1 MRRNWT
7 NVRRI
12 ACVKTRL
19 ALATCSDARALKGL
33 RSAFPDCF
41 EEGEEEKIVWSMVR
55 AAWKGPYSNLMS
67 HQSHHGRDLI
77 NTTWDLCLKKLP
89 IKRAPLDLRFGR
101 GREERHPDIP
111 SVIQDQLRQLLGR
124 VSPPLQA
131 NNMHFPAVWFLSP
144 PEIDYLGQRWRISYM
159 CSKNGDEL
167 RLPDRDG
174 GLLCMVP
181 EEHILFDR

>member
-1 MRRNWT
+1 M

-19 ALATCSDARALKGL
+19 ALATCSDARTLKSL

-41 EEGEEEKIVWSMVR
+41 EEGEEEKIVWSMVHT
-55 AAWKGPYSNLMS
+55 AWKGPYSHVMP
-67 HQSHHGRDLI
+67 HQRRHAPYLV

-111 SVIQDQLRQLLGR
+111 HIIQDQLMELLHR
-124 VSPPLQA
+124 VSPPLQSD
-131 NNMHFPAVWFLSP
+131 MHFPAVWFLSP
-144 PEIDYLGQRWRISYM
+144 PEIDYLGQQWRISYM
-159 CSKNGDEL
+159 CNKNGEEL
-167 RLPDRDG
+167 RLPDRHG